1 MSRALR
7 LAGGWGAA
15 LVSALLLSAILAAP
29 MASPEPA
36 VLAGAVSP
44 SPRSAEAAS
53 SPPGTAL
60 LPGETLPG
68 FPHWPPAGAGSARPV
83 RMVELGGETATALQ
97 QALDRARTEQGLYSL
112 AAGIAIDGRAY
123 WAGASGVALDG
134 VTPLDGN
141 SPFAIASIT
150 KTFTA
155 ALVLQLVEDGRLELD
170 DSVAAH
176 LPEVGLAPEITVRDL
191 LQHTSG
197 LADLLAPMR
206 EPMAAD
212 PERRWTGAEVI
223 ARLGSRWFAPGADY
237 AYSNS
242 NYVLLGMLVER
253 VHGVPFEQVLER
265 RLLRPLDLDETGVLL
280 DPDAPP
286 LMPPAWASAFGT
298 SGNMYSSASDLLEW
312 ALALYGGRVL
322 QPGTL
327 AEMLRFNEDD
337 YGLGSE
343 AIRLGDRVGV
353 GHSGLLR
360 GFTSLVVHLPG
371 ERVTLALIGTWQGF
385 DPAGALTH
393 SRNGQ
398 PSLLDL
404 ALDAAGVPRSTASPT
419 PSAAP
424 PGG

>member
-1 MSRALR
+1 MR

-15 LVSALLLSAILAAP
+15 LVAALLVSAILAAP
-29 MASPEPA
+29 LASPEPA

-44 SPRSAEAAS
+44 TPRPSETAS
-53 SPPGTAL
+53 TEPGTAL
-60 LPGETLPG
+60 LPGESLPS
-68 FPHWPPAGAGSARPV
+68 FPHWPPAGAGSARPL
-83 RMVELGGETATALQ
+83 RMVEVGGETAAALQ
-97 QALDRARTEQGLYSL
+97 QALDRARAEQGLYAL
-112 AAGIAIDGRAY
+112 AAGVAIDGRAY

-134 VTPLDGN
+134 LTALDGD

-155 ALVLQLVEDGRLELD
+155 ALVLQLVEEGRLGLD

-176 LPEVGLAPEITVRDL
+176 LPDAGLAPEITVRHL

-212 PERRWTGAEVI
+212 PQRRWTGAEVI
-223 ARLGSRWFAPGADY
+223 ARLGSRWFAPGAGY

-253 VHGVPFEQVLER
+253 VYNRPFEQVLER
-265 RLLRPLDLDETGVLL
+265 HLLRPLDLDETGVLL
-280 DPDAPP
+280 APDAPP

-298 SGNMYSSASDLLEW
+298 SGYMYSSPSDLLEW

-322 QPGTL
+322 QPETL
-327 AEMLRFNEDD
+327 AEMLRFNEDE

-343 AIRLGDRVGV
+343 AVHLGDRVGI

-360 GFTSLVVHLPG
+360 GYTSLMVHLPG

-385 DPAGALTH
+385 DPGGALMH

-398 PSLLDL
+398 PSILDL
-404 ALDAAGVPRSTASPT
+404 ALDAAGVPRSSASPT
-419 PSAAP
+419 PSPAP

>member
-15 LVSALLLSAILAAP
+15 LVAALLISAILAAP

-44 SPRSAEAAS
+44 TPRPTEAVPS
-53 SPPGTAL
+53 QPGTAL
-60 LPGETLPG
+60 LPGESLPG
-68 FPHWPPAGAGSARPV
+68 FPHWPRAGAGSARPV

-112 AAGIAIDGRAY
+112 AAGVAIDGRAS

-134 VTPLDGN
+134 VTPLDGD

-155 ALVLQLVEDGRLELD
+155 ALVLQLVEEGRLGLD

-176 LPEVGLAPEITVRDL
+176 LPEAGLAPEITVRDL

-223 ARLGSRWFAPGADY
+223 ARLGSRWFAPGAGY

-253 VHGVPFEQVLER
+253 VYGRPVDQVLER

-280 DPDAPP
+280 GPGAPP

-327 AEMLRFNEDD
+327 AEMLRFNDDD

-343 AIRLGDRVGV
+343 AIHLGDRVGV

-398 PSLLDL
+398 PSILDL

-419 PSAAP
+419 PSPAP